1 MFRDHNSVDFSSIKN
16 CVWTFKWSWKASVLT
31 WCCLYNPCNKKI
43 LTFDLVLPHHS
54 TEFCNGVQSIQVLI
68 IMTDCKKQTFINTFL
83 AQFHNTLKTVPRLIS
98 WEFLP
103 QNIFTL
109 FLVVVRCSTRLS
121 TVLLSK
127 TFQLH
132 GFCGRLRYPS
142 PPLIRQTSECSGLTG
157 HS

>member
-1 MFRDHNSVDFSSIKN
+1 M
-16 CVWTFKWSWKASVLT
+16 LT

-54 TEFCNGVQSIQVLI
+54 TEFCNGVRSIQVLI
-68 IMTDCKKQTFINTFL
+68 IMTQCKKAKVYQHIFS
-83 AQFHNTLKTVPRLIS
+83 TVSQHTENGPTTHQLRTS
-98 WEFLP
+98 S
-103 QNIFTL
+103 QNILTL

-127 TFQLH
+127 AFQLH

-142 PPLIRQTSECSGLTG
+142 PPLIRQTSWVLRFNWAQLNVQFYLIPLQ
-157 HS
+157 